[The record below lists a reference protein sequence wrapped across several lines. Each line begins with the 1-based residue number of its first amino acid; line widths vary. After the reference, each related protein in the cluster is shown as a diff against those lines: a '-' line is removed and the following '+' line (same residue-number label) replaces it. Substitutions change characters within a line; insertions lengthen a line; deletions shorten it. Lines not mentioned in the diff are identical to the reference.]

1 MSATVGSLPRQDAGA
16 SAPAVP
22 RIDLPWYLRP
32 RVLSAC
38 MLLPLYII
46 AWFVTDVL
54 DVQVSNARGY
64 AFFHGEA
71 FLIGLAGVL
80 ALVYGT
86 FLPIRIFSIRDPR
99 YRGLEPPLWFIY
111 VIGAMALVGYS
122 FWFGNLLRSP
132 GVLLDLLRSAASLS
146 FTMRTQLER
155 SAGISSLASLGL
167 AFFVLVAHRV
177 WTLRAGPLP
186 RALRVMAW
194 LLGALTLFRAFAWAE
209 RLALIEVGVVVAL
222 FCFGHGDMTRPLLRR
237 IRQALP
243 LLAATSVIGFF
254 ALAEFDRSWSS
265 HYAAIESS
273 YGSFIAQRLV
283 NYYYQALNNGAG
295 MITVMDW
302 PSYQFSNLLH
312 WLHQFPV
319 LLGPI
324 VRYLTTARPNDFLER
339 FGDPEFS
346 NSSGLF
352 AVFYDAGLPFGILLL
367 AVFGCLAQSAYQAF
381 RERDNVMG
389 LLFPVFFMGLIE
401 FFRFW
406 YIGNSRAFLLIV
418 ALLLAIVL
426 ARQRMRP
433 DRSTST

>member
-1 MSATVGSLPRQDAGA
+1 
-16 SAPAVP
+16 
-22 RIDLPWYLRP
+22 
-32 RVLSAC
+32 
-38 MLLPLYII
+38 
-46 AWFVTDVL
+46 
-54 DVQVSNARGY
+54 
-64 AFFHGEA
+64 
-71 FLIGLAGVL
+71 
-80 ALVYGT
+80 
-86 FLPIRIFSIRDPR
+86 
-99 YRGLEPPLWFIY
+99 
-111 VIGAMALVGYS
+111 
-122 FWFGNLLRSP
+122 
-132 GVLLDLLRSAASLS
+132 
-146 FTMRTQLER
+146 MRTQLER

-352 AVFYDAGLPFGILLL
+352 AVFYDAGLPLGILLL